1 MVSDTLCDREL
12 ASLSSL
18 SRNNLFLISPC
29 FGGKQLHSKLK
40 PLLFYSQT
48 LSLFQQ
54 QLSLKQHKIPL
65 QPGSYYFSTTVLGH
79 GLALWL
85 HYTGHILRFLTQQQ
99 ALFLGFIPDLL
110 LGGPIA
116 PPKPLQPFLFIFFAW
131 RIFIS
136 ITLSQS
142 PGLLEVSTVQFIESA
157 EQQNVV
163 LESCSDPLCKS
174 MGLE

>member
-116 PPKPLQPFLFIFFAW
+116 PPKPLQPFLFIFFCLKDFYFNHAVPIP
-131 RIFIS
+131 RTIRG
-136 ITLSQS
+136 QYS
-142 PGLLEVSTVQFIESA
+142 PVYRKCRATECCFGKLQ
-157 EQQNVV
+157 
-163 LESCSDPLCKS
+163 
-174 MGLE
+174 